1 MRSNSLVR
9 RCLAV
14 LAAVLL
20 VGALSA
26 ITFSAPAN
34 ANSGGDGIALSIVS
48 VTDRGTKLPG
58 PVKYRPFDVTVK
70 VVDSE
75 GRLTTVSETTV
86 VVLKEVFGRGV
97 LFGNTVAV
105 IPANGSSATIYGA
118 KYSKYA
124 NGVVLGVYAFY
135 GADLKPDKIKVD
147 VALTAVSAFA
157 IPGEPLKLIDP
168 NCVAPT
174 PKVPTCGK
182 LILKNGAKGRVILAI
197 HSCKGLEKK
206 GGIPCRERDDIQA
219 LVVTV
224 IANLKDREGD
234 PLYSRK
240 DPAIVVVICD
250 KVLCGKSKHSEYK
263 YSDHVP
269 KIPLIYTLKN
279 TGPLT
284 NVAPPCPKKGVIG
297 KGQQVCT
304 DFAKSFVRKGDLYTY
319 GLFKLD
325 PRFSHP

>member
-1 MRSNSLVR
+1 VGGKSLIR

-14 LAAVLL
+14 LSAALLTAVLT
-20 VGALSA
+20 ALGISVPASA
-26 ITFSAPAN
+26 HSRGEGN
-34 ANSGGDGIALSIVS
+34 ALSIVS

-58 PVKYRPFDVTVK
+58 PVKKRPFDVKVK

-75 GRLTTVSETTV
+75 GRKTTVSKATTI
-86 VVLKEVFGRGV
+86 VLIELSGPGV
-97 LFGNTVAV
+97 LFGNTTAV
-105 IPANGSSATIYGA
+105 IPAGGSSTTIHGA
-118 KYSKYA
+118 KYSKYG
-124 NGVVLGVYAFY
+124 NGVVLAVFAVD
-135 GADLKPDKIKVD
+135 GAKLASDKIKVD

-157 IPGEPLKLIDP
+157 TPGERLKLIDP

-182 LILKNGAKGRVILAI
+182 LILENGAKGRVIMAI
-197 HSCKGLEKK
+197 HSCKGLEKR
-206 GGIPCRERDDIQA
+206 GGIPCRERGDIQA

-224 IANLKDREGD
+224 IANLKDFDGD

-240 DPAIVVVICD
+240 DPATVVVICD
-250 KVLCGKSKHSEYK
+250 KVLCGKTG
-263 YSDHVP
+263 YSRHKHVP

-297 KGQQVCT
+297 KGQEVCT
-304 DFAKSFVRKGDLYTY
+304 DFAQSRVRDGDLYTY
-319 GLFKLD
+319 GLFKVD